1 MKRARKTILITFII
15 MVALTAGLI
24 FLMTR
29 AKPVSD
35 DLAEQIAQDQ
45 SGQTEKRA
53 YLTEMEQNAKQLQ
66 MSGDNKNVLNFDS
79 KNAYNT
85 AESKAARERLD
96 RVIKRITPTFEEPVI
111 AANPFG
117 TNLNS
122 FYF

>member
-85 AESKAARERLD
+85 AESKAARERQPL
-96 RVIKRITPTFEEPVI
+96 K
-111 AANPFG
+111 
-117 TNLNS
+117 
-122 FYF
+122 